1 MDEPIQKRTE
11 QEVGDLLRQYLR
23 EIDVTIAKEF
33 NDKDFWGFWV
43 KFGDF
48 PILLENQRGKT
59 FFLVAFQITLPEGPD
74 VEELNGYYNRSD
86 AKFLYELTKAFTS
99 PLTSFSRILDSGR
112 VVGFTVSRYIYPFY
126 FDFSVKDLDRAIQ
139 AIVSQGAIGIAFIK
153 AYLGEEEQ
161 IGGTP
166 PASVPQD
173 K

>member
-1 MDEPIQKRTE
+1 MDEPIEKRTE
-11 QEVGDLLRQYLR
+11 QEVRDLMHQYLR
-23 EIDVTIAKEF
+23 EIDVAIVKEF
-33 NDKDFWGFWV
+33 DEKEFWGFWV

-48 PILLENQRGKT
+48 PILLENQRGKM

-74 VEELNGYYNRSD
+74 VEELNGYYDRSD

-153 AYLGEEEQ
+153 AYLGEEEPVA
-161 IGGTP
+161 GP
-166 PASVPQD
+166 PARGTLGR
-173 K
+173 